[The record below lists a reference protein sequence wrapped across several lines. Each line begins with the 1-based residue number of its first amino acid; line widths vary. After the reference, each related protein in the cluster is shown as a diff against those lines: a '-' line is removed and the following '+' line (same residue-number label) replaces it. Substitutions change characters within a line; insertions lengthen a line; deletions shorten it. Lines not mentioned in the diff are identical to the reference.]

1 MTFKQGLKDGIP
13 IFLGYFAVSFAFGIF
28 CVTKGLTPLV
38 AIITSLTN
46 LTSAGQFAGAK
57 LMIAVAPYI
66 EIMLTVLII
75 NLRYSLMS
83 IALTQKLDDNVKTYQ
98 KLIFGFGV
106 TDEVFAVASQKEKIN
121 ASYMYG
127 LILLPIIGWTLGTA
141 LGCFLSDV
149 LPSRVLDALGISLY
163 AMFIAIIIPESRKKL
178 SVFLV
183 VLLAA
188 GLGILFYY
196 TPYLKEIS
204 IGFQIILIT
213 IVASIFGAL
222 VFPVKD
228 EEVVEEKDGD
238 SDVSSD

>member
-1 MTFKQGLKDGIP
+1 MGFKQGLKDGIP

-28 CVTKGLTPLV
+28 CITNGLTPLV

-46 LTSAGQFAGAK
+46 VTSAGQFAGVK
-57 LMIAVAPYI
+57 LMVALAPYI
-66 EIMLTVLII
+66 EILLTVLLI

-83 IALTQKLDDNVKTYQ
+83 IALTQKLDDNTKAYQ

-106 TDEVFAVASQKEKIN
+106 TDEVFAVASQKEKVT
-121 ASYMYG
+121 AKYMYG
-127 LILLPIIGWTLGTA
+127 LILLPIVGWTLGTA

-149 LPSRVLDALGISLY
+149 LPNRILDALGISLY
-163 AMFIAIIIPESRKKL
+163 AMFIAIIIPEARKKL

-188 GLGILFYY
+188 GLGVLFYY

-204 IGFQIILIT
+204 IGFQIIIST
-213 IVASIFGAL
+213 IIAAVFGAI
-222 VFPVKD
+222 VFPIN
-228 EEVVEEKDGD
+228 EEEEKEGD
-238 SDVSSD
+238 SNVSSD

>member
-13 IFLGYFAVSFAFGIF
+13 ICLGYLAVSFAFGIF
-28 CVTKGLTPLV
+28 CITEGLTPLV

-46 LTSAGQFAGAK
+46 LTSAGQFAGVK
-57 LMIAVAPYI
+57 LMVVVAPYI
-66 EIMLTVLII
+66 ELFLTILLI

-83 IALTQKLDDNVKTYQ
+83 IAITQKLDDQTKVYQ
-98 KLIFGFGV
+98 KLVFGFGV
-106 TDEVFAVASQKEKIN
+106 TDEVFAVSIQKDKIT
-121 ASYMYG
+121 ARYMFG
-127 LILLPIIGWTLGTA
+127 LIILPIVGWTLGTA
-141 LGCFLSDV
+141 LGCISSDI
-149 LPSRVLDALGISLY
+149 LPKRVLDALGISLY
-163 AMFIAIIIPESRKKL
+163 AMFIAIIIPEARKKL

-204 IGFQIILIT
+204 IGFQIIIST
-213 IVASIFGAL
+213 VVASIFGAL

-228 EEVVEEKDGD
+228 EEEKAGD
-238 SDVSSD
+238 NDVSSD